1 MVPSNSDAF
10 PLSGPILRTVRPG
23 QIADIGA
30 EETRK
35 ELQKHSFLRGPKA
48 AGRLLFLVVFL
59 LSALYAAK
67 DLKRGWV
74 PLDEGIFAQSAERVL
89 QGELPHKDFDE
100 IYTGGLTYLYAL
112 AFRVL
117 GTNLASLRYV
127 LYLFFLAWVPATYYV
142 ASRFVSSPVASAVT
156 FLSVAWSIP
165 NYSAPMPS
173 WYNLFF
179 ATFGLVSILR
189 YIKAGSRRW
198 LFIAGLCGGLSFLC
212 KVTGLYFIAGVLLF
226 LVFREQVAHANR
238 SSRNTETVLYR
249 IFLVSSLF
257 LYEVLLV
264 LLLRRAHTAKTF
276 LYFLL
281 PGLAIGAA
289 IVWNEFFLVE
299 ARSRRFAF
307 LFRELAPFAAGVALP
322 VMVFLV
328 PNFLTGT
335 LFRFVHDVF
344 VMPGRRFT
352 YASLQPSQGHDIL
365 AIAADLVLIAA
376 VFFAGKRITTALG
389 PLTLIATPV
398 ILLSARGKYFVYRGV
413 WHTIWVL
420 VPIVTVLGVVLV
432 LRQSMRRQMDA
443 IQQQQIFLVLS
454 VAATCNLIQ
463 FPFTAPIY
471 LCYVVPLVILAA
483 AALLSRLQDPPRLLV
498 TAVFCFYV
506 LYAMLEVTPG
516 FVHAIGWY
524 YSPDRQSARLTLPR
538 AGGLRVSPETARTSE
553 VLGALLEQHA
563 NGEYIYAT
571 PDCPEVYFLYGFR
584 NPTQTLLDFLDDPV
598 GRTDRILN
606 AVHARNVSI
615 VVINQRPQFSDPVP
629 SDLRAA
635 LEREFPAQQVV
646 DPFVVRWKP

>member
-10 PLSGPILRTVRPG
+10 PLSGPILRTVRPP
-23 QIADIGA
+23 QIASSGA

-35 ELQKHSFLRGPKA
+35 EPQKHPFVRRPKA
-48 AGRLLFLVVFL
+48 AGRLLFLMVFL

-74 PLDEGIFAQSAERVL
+74 PADEGTLGQSAERVL
-89 QGELPHKDFDE
+89 QGELPHKDFHE
-100 IYTGGLTYLYAL
+100 GYTGGLTYLNAL

-142 ASRFVSSPVASAVT
+142 ALRFVSSPVASAVA
-156 FLSVAWSIP
+156 FLAVAWSIP

-189 YIKAGSRRW
+189 YIETGSRRW

-212 KVTGLYFIAGVLLF
+212 KVTGLYFVAGVLLF
-226 LVFREQVAHANR
+226 IVFREQVAPANR
-238 SSRNTETVLYR
+238 SSSNTETVLHR
-249 IFLVSSLF
+249 FFLVGSLL
-257 LYEVLLV
+257 LYEALLV
-264 LLLRRAHTAKTF
+264 ILLRRAYTAETF

-281 PGLAIGAA
+281 PDLAIGAA

-322 VMVFLV
+322 VLVFLV

-335 LFRFVHDVF
+335 LLQFVHDVF
-344 VMPGRRFT
+344 VLPGRRFS
-352 YASLQPSQGHDIL
+352 YASLQPPGGHTIL
-365 AIAADLVLIAA
+365 AIAADLALIAA
-376 VFFAGKRITTALG
+376 VFFAGTRIRAALG
-389 PLTLIATPV
+389 LLMLIGTPV
-398 ILLSARGKYFVYRGV
+398 ILLIARVKNGIYMAV

-420 VPIVTVLGVVLV
+420 VPIVMVLGVVLV
-432 LRQSMRRQMDA
+432 LCQSRRRQMDA
-443 IQQQQIFLVLS
+443 VRQQQIFLVLS

-463 FPFTAPIY
+463 FPFIAPTY
-471 LCYVVPLVILAA
+471 LCYVAPLVILAV
-483 AALLSRLQDPPRLLV
+483 AALLSRLHDTPRLFV
-498 TAVFCFYV
+498 AAMFCFYL

-516 FVHAIGWY
+516 FIYAMGWR
-524 YSPDRQSARLTLPR
+524 YSPDEQSAKLTLPR
-538 AGGLRVSPETARTSE
+538 AGGLRVSPETARTYE
-553 VLGALLEQHA
+553 ELGALLEPHA

-584 NPTQTLLDFLDDPV
+584 NPTRTFFEFNEDPAGRTQRILATIHEHDIRRVVLNHDFL
-598 GRTDRILN
+598 
-606 AVHARNVSI
+606 
-615 VVINQRPQFSDPVP
+615 FSGPVP
-629 SDLRAA
+629 ADLEAA
-635 LEREFPAQQVV
+635 LAREFPNRA
-646 DPFVVRWKP
+646 DAGGFEVRWKP